1 MGGCCSS
8 ETAAQAAS
16 RIAADPAYQLADR
29 AFFEKA
35 QSINGLISTEATTV
49 QISATFL
56 EHEINMGYVYG
67 VTGHAK
73 DVFHYHGT
81 EYTVKDQAGAARCIL
96 QLRTK
101 EQKNA
106 LLSARICDAEG
117 NKVAIVQQ
125 SMEGPRDKIHVLTY
139 APNTDG
145 QEAYRDSDGE
155 AKLYLFAV
163 VERLSPICYVYKLA
177 TGGGG
182 KEPLLR
188 ADIRASLDEA
198 RRPGPIPPTT
208 VTNGAASAAGTG
220 PVVATFGM
228 PIPRAEGQAMPEE
241 HRHIF
246 QIAACA
252 GTDVLGLVAFALAV
266 DKARGGD
273 RSGGWSA

>member
-8 ETAAQAAS
+8 ETAAEAAS

-56 EHEINMGYVYG
+56 EHETKVIG
-67 VTGHAK
+67 VTGNAK
-73 DVFHYHGT
+73 DVLHYHGT

-145 QEAYRDSDGE
+145 HH
-155 AKLYLFAV
+155 
-163 VERLSPICYVYKLA
+163 
-177 TGGGG
+177 
-182 KEPLLR
+182 
-188 ADIRASLDEA
+188 
-198 RRPGPIPPTT
+198 RR
-208 VTNGAASAAGTG
+208 
-220 PVVATFGM
+220 
-228 PIPRAEGQAMPEE
+228 
-241 HRHIF
+241 
-246 QIAACA
+246 
-252 GTDVLGLVAFALAV
+252 
-266 DKARGGD
+266 
-273 RSGGWSA
+273 